1 MIWFRIVTLNDDG
14 SVKTTGPWKEDN
26 HIFKNF
32 VRSMPDLS
40 NFNVEIRSQRP
51 TDVSKEK
58 PNGKK

>member
-1 MIWFRIVTLNDDG
+1 MIWFRIVTLNEEG
-14 SVKTTGPWKEDN
+14 SVETIGPWKEDN

-32 VRSMPDLS
+32 VESMLDLS

-58 PNGKK
+58 PNGKE

>member
-1 MIWFRIVTLNDDG
+1 MIWFRIVTLNEEG
-14 SVKTTGPWKEDN
+14 SVETIGPWKEDN

-32 VRSMPDLS
+32 VRYGATLS

>member
-1 MIWFRIVTLNDDG
+1 MIWFRIITLNEDG
-14 SVKTTGPWKEDN
+14 SVRTVGEWKQDN
-26 HIFKNF
+26 RIFKNF
-32 VRSMPDLS
+32 VESMLDLS